1 MFDSFNR
8 HFSKRGAENKKVLV
22 TTNVLETM
30 DDLDEGPFPA
40 QASENVPDLDSIQID
55 DFSILSDMIPTT
67 EPKVMSEPEDTDII
81 SSTVLA
87 ADEDDDDFQDI

>member
-30 DDLDEGPFPA
+30 EDLDESPFPT
-40 QASENVPDLDSIQID
+40 ASENVPDLDSIQID

-67 EPKVMSEPEDTDII
+67 EPKVMSEPEDIDII
-81 SSTVLA
+81 SSTVLS